1 MASSFFLC
9 RMVAPRIV
17 LSQGIHVFRD
27 QWHLIAEELE
37 MMAGNMADRT
47 GHSGRGDMPRIRSE
61 KGS

>member
-1 MASSFFLC
+1 
-9 RMVAPRIV
+9 MVAPRIV